1 MIHGDNRYN
10 GVNVHPIGINHIIF
24 LLRLPWNLLNQFNNT
39 IIIRPPVMFLTI
51 ALNLLIM
58 SMDYFE
64 SPHPSPHVPLQILM
78 GFLTLE
84 FLLTHHFEPT
94 WLLSSCTVIAWKV
107 YNSITLVLYVSS

>member
-64 SPHPSPHVPLQILM
+64 SPHPSPTLLLILYTFPNHHACSTTCAITNIN
-78 GFLTLE
+78 GFSYLGIFTN
-84 FLLTHHFEPT
+84 
-94 WLLSSCTVIAWKV
+94 SSF
-107 YNSITLVLYVSS
+107 